1 VTEST
6 VHPHWVKAAARL
18 VPLLAVFS
26 LLGVAGLCAFRQVVS
41 IESLRSAN
49 DSVGNYL
56 QTVGG
61 IYAVLLAFIVFVV
74 WGQFNDSRTYVEREA
89 TSLVDLHRTASGLPP
104 ATRDDIQAALRTYVE
119 EVLAKEWNAMATHDE
134 DVIEHVGTHLD
145 HVWAAIHACKP
156 CNECQHTVYSEVLS
170 RFNDLTDMRT
180 SRLTSS
186 RARIPLMMKFLLYI
200 GALIVIGSIY
210 LMAVEP
216 FWIHV
221 VMAGALSGAVAH
233 ILYLIVDLDNAF
245 SGHLVVSKDAFERA
259 RRTFERATHAIDAAA

>member
-1 VTEST
+1 MAT
-6 VHPHWVKAAARL
+6 ARL
-18 VPLLAVFS
+18 VPLLAAFS
-26 LLGVAGLCAFRQVVS
+26 LLGVAGLCAFRAVVP
-41 IESLRSAN
+41 IETLRGAN

-74 WGQFNDSRTYVEREA
+74 WGQFNDSRTYVEGEA
-89 TSLVDLHRTASGLPP
+89 TSLVDLYRTASGLP
-104 ATRDDIQAALRTYVE
+104 ARSRDEIQAALQTYVAD
-119 EVLAKEWNAMATHDE
+119 VIDREWVAMAKHDE
-134 DVIEHVGTHLD
+134 DVIEKVGAHLD
-145 HVWAAIHACKP
+145 HVWSAIHACQP
-156 CNECQHTVYSEVLS
+156 SNECQHTIYSEVLS

-245 SGHLVVSKDAFERA
+245 SGHLVVSKEAFERA
-259 RRTFERATHAIDAAA
+259 RRTFDRTLHSVGAAA